1 MPMLPADPP
10 PRLAPLGDDE
20 LTPEMK
26 AMFERWKT
34 GPFKGADTNPVL
46 RTFIHNPVVADL
58 FSTLNIHVLVTST
71 VPVRQRQIAIMRTAW
86 LTKATYMWSSHL
98 NTSQSFGLETGLFE
112 PIKHGADDPY
122 FSDFEKTVI
131 RATEDLV
138 ERHEIGEDNWNRL
151 MAEWT
156 PAQMMDFLFTV
167 GAYVTVAGVM
177 RSCGVQRQDDLLALA
192 ERFGAP

>member
-1 MPMLPADPP
+1 MLPADPP
-10 PRLAPLGDDE
+10 PRLRELNEDE

-58 FSTLNIHVLVTST
+58 FSQFNIHILVTNT

-86 LTKATYMWSSHL
+86 ITQATYMWSSHL
-98 NTSQSFGLETGLFE
+98 NTSQSFGLETDLFE

-122 FSDFEKTVI
+122 FTPFEKVVI

-138 ERHEIGEDNWNRL
+138 ERHEVSQANWDAL
-151 MAEWT
+151 MAEWR
-156 PAQMMDFLFTV
+156 PEQMMDFLFTV

-177 RSCGVQRQDDLLALA
+177 RSCRVQRQDDLRELA

>member
-1 MPMLPADPP
+1 MLPADPP
-10 PRLAPLGDDE
+10 PRLPELTAE
-20 LTPEMK
+20 QLTPEMK

-58 FSTLNIHVLVTST
+58 FSQFNIHILVTNT

-86 LTKATYMWSSHL
+86 ITQATYMWSSHL
-98 NTSQSFGLETGLFE
+98 NTSQTFGLETDLFE
-112 PIKHGADDPY
+112 PIKRGADDPY
-122 FSDFEKTVI
+122 FSDFEKAVI

-138 ERHEIGEDNWNRL
+138 ERHEVSQASWDAL
-151 MAEWT
+151 MAEWR
-156 PAQMMDFLFTV
+156 PEQMMDFLFTV

-177 RSCGVQRQDDLLALA
+177 RSCRVQRQDDLRELA